1 MTKNHLF
8 SVFLSLVCLERLV
21 EFTFLIKTILNFV
34 TFCLIGFFSFKT
46 TSSNPLT
53 ASSSMEVCGLCF

>member
-8 SVFLSLVCLERLV
+8 SVFLSLVCLERLM
-21 EFTFLIKTILNFV
+21 EFTFLIKMILNFV
-34 TFCLIGFFSFKT
+34 TFLFDCFFSLKT